1 MSGYKK
7 QYLHIGWEA
16 RKRVNDM
23 SQANQMVCWGNLTRD
38 AELRY
43 FENGTSVCN
52 TGIAINKTWTDPKG
66 QKQESTEFFDLS
78 IWGKMGENVAESL
91 SRGDRVLVVGS
102 LKIRRV
108 EGDDGTKRQYPEIN
122 VEEIGSTLRWATSDT
137 HKNAK
142 SNGSGTTSTSN
153 LTPEE
158 VF

>member
-1 MSGYKK
+1 
-7 QYLHIGWEA
+7 
-16 RKRVNDM
+16 M

-108 EGDDGTKRQYPEIN
+108 EGDDGTKRQFAEIN
-122 VEEIGSTLRWATSDT
+122 VEEIGPTCRWATTTQAKNPKSDGF
-137 HKNAK
+137 NQQ
-142 SNGSGTTSTSN
+142 GQVGTARPVVQMEQV
-153 LTPEE
+153 PEE